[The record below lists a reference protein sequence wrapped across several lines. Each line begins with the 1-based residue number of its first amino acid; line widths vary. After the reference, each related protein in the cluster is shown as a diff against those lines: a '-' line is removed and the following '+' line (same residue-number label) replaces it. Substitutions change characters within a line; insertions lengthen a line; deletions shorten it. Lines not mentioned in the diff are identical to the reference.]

1 MLSMGRAWRM
11 VSLERVCREE
21 KMRAKTGAL
30 SRTLSWCTKL
40 CPGVHPGK
48 DFDLGTPCPSP
59 HRVQE
64 P

>member
-30 SRTLSWCTKL
+30 S
-40 CPGVHPGK
+40 
-48 DFDLGTPCPSP
+48 
-59 HRVQE
+59 
-64 P
+64 